1 MLRVL
6 HRIEILD
13 KYTVREIQPRST
25 SRALISQTLTT
36 CIETNQSGEDS
47 IREIEAYLLSTGWEV
62 KKIKAITGT
71 HSLSAKKDRYIAVVE
86 TAKNDSYNPVV
97 VIKYDDT
104 LTRLNL

>member
-36 CIETNQSGEDS
+36 CLETNQSGEDS

-86 TAKNDSYNPVV
+86 TAKNDSYNLVV
-97 VIKYDDT
+97 VIKFDDT